1 MIIDLIATLV
11 LSNQQ
16 SLFFSNN
23 ILFAYARHMST
34 YSRVKHITYYR

>member
-11 LSNQQ
+11 QSNQQ

-23 ILFAYARHMST
+23 ILFAYARHFPLPLPCSQQGEE
-34 YSRVKHITYYR
+34 